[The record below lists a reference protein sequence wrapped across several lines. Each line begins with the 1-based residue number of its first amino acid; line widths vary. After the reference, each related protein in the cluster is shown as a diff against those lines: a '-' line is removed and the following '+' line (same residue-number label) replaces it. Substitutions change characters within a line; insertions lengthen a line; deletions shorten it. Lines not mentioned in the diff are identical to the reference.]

1 MIREGCIS
9 LVGITDRIICEFL
22 DPLVL
27 QPASLDVATVKKK
40 PEEDLAIGHSVSN
53 SFDGIDL
60 WLQVRVTFRRKAG
73 VRRCNIFNN
82 LYRFPFLFFFFR
94 LGHAYSNVL
103 QRRPCGRRCKISKS
117 CTPMWKN
124 RGGG

>member
-9 LVGITDRIICEFL
+9 LVGISDRIVCEFL

-40 PEEDLAIGHSVSN
+40 PEEDVVLVGAHSVSN

-60 WLQVRVTFRRKAG
+60 WLQVSLSLNT
-73 VRRCNIFNN
+73 
-82 LYRFPFLFFFFR
+82 FFR
-94 LGHAYSNVL
+94 V
-103 QRRPCGRRCKISKS
+103 S
-117 CTPMWKN
+117 CTEILIFQIVGDAYPDIV
-124 RGGG
+124 

>member
-9 LVGITDRIICEFL
+9 LVGITDRIVCEFL

-40 PEEDLAIGHSVSN
+40 PEEDVPIGSHSVSN

-60 WLQVRVTFRRKAG
+60 WLQVS
-73 VRRCNIFNN
+73 
-82 LYRFPFLFFFFR
+82 FL
-94 LGHAYSNVL
+94 HEV
-103 QRRPCGRRCKISKS
+103 ISD
-117 CTPMWKN
+117 
-124 RGGG
+124 

>member
-9 LVGITDRIICEFL
+9 LVGITDRIVCEFL

-40 PEEDLAIGHSVSN
+40 PEEDVLIGSHSVSN

-60 WLQVRVTFRRKAG
+60 WLQVCLA
-73 VRRCNIFNN
+73 
-82 LYRFPFLFFFFR
+82 
-94 LGHAYSNVL
+94 A
-103 QRRPCGRRCKISKS
+103 
-117 CTPMWKN
+117 TPASPNKL
-124 RGGG
+124 